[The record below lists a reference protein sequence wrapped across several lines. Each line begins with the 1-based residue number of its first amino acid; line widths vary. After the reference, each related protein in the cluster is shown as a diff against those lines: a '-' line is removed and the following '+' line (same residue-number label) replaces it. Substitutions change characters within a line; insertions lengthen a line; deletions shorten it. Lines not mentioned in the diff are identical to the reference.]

1 MHRPLS
7 QPTRQGG
14 AVAIIVAL
22 SIAVLVGFGGLALDS
37 GQLFVSKTEL
47 QNASDACALSA
58 SAALTGASA
67 NQLVIAENYGKTA
80 GQANRVGFQNAAVTV
95 AGSDVTF
102 SQTLNGNYF
111 PKEGIAAADVVK
123 MKFAKCTLGRT
134 GIKTWFIQVLNLLPG
149 VAIGDQAVASMG
161 AATLQPSQTS
171 CALPVAVC
179 QAGTPFIKGQWIEG
193 AVGAKDSLT
202 GDFKWVNYIKNNS
215 AKDIKDI
222 LTGAGV
228 CNLPATGEEVGTP
241 GGKGG
246 ESAAWN
252 TRFGIYAGGY
262 KGPAD
267 GIPDETGY
275 AYTEHS
281 WPAKFDAYAGTSPSG
296 YPNFKKARADYNAYQ
311 GDGNKAG
318 ESGLKTNG
326 TAIISATHKNSGSDR
341 RLGIVPVVD
350 CAEFAGGS
358 HNAAI
363 KRFACV
369 LMLHPLEQGAGGGGA
384 AGPRMFLEYLGES
397 NDPTSPCASIG
408 LPGSSTSVGPLVPAL
423 VQ

>member
-1 MHRPLS
+1 MQRPLFHR
-7 QPTRQGG
+7 TRQGG

-22 SIAVLVGFGGLALDS
+22 SIAVLIGFGGLALDS

-47 QNASDACALSA
+47 QNAADACALSA
-58 SAALTGASA
+58 SAALTGTSA

-80 GQANRVGFQNAAVTV
+80 GQANRVGFQKNAVQV
-95 AGSDVTF
+95 AGTDVTF
-102 SQTLNGNYF
+102 SQTLNGAYF
-111 PKEGIAAADVVK
+111 PKDAIAAADVLK
-123 MKFAKCTLGRT
+123 MKFAKCTLART

-149 VAIGDQAVASMG
+149 IKIGDQAVASMG

-171 CALPVAVC
+171 CALPVAIC
-179 QAGTPFIKGQWIEG
+179 QGATPFLKGQWIQG
-193 AVGAKDSLT
+193 AVGASDSLT
-202 GDFKWVNYIKNNS
+202 GDFKWVNYIKANS

-228 CNLPATGEEVGTP
+228 CNLPATGEEVGAP
-241 GGKGG
+241 GGKGS
-246 ESAAWN
+246 EAAAWN

-262 KGPAD
+262 KGPAE
-267 GIPDETGY
+267 GIPDVTGY

-281 WPAKFDAYAGTSPSG
+281 WPAKFNAYAGTSPSG
-296 YPNFKKARADYNAYQ
+296 YPNFKTARANYAAYQ
-311 GDGNKAG
+311 GDGNQAG

-326 TAIISATHKNSGSDR
+326 TPISSATHLASGSDR

-350 CAEFAGGS
+350 CAQFSGGS

-363 KRFACV
+363 QRFACV
-369 LMLHPLEQGAGGGGA
+369 LMLHPLEQGAGGKST
-384 AGPRMFLEYLGES
+384 RMFLEYLGES
-397 NDPTSPCASIG
+397 NDPSSPCASIG